1 MRKTLVLVDL
11 DGTIDAYPFEMQA
24 TLSALRTNGHQV
36 YVVTGVTGDAATPDV
51 VEAKRAYLRTLG
63 LSACYD
69 RLVIVAAPDG
79 NVAARKAAFAVAVG
93 ADMAIDNNIDNA
105 RAYADAGVAL
115 VLLTW
120 QTRTSFN
127 VASRDA

>member
-11 DGTIDAYPFEMQA
+11 DGTIDAYPFELQSTM
-24 TLSALRTNGHQV
+24 SALRTNGHQV
-36 YVVTGVTGDAATPDV
+36 YVITGVTGDAATPDV
-51 VEAKRAYLRTLG
+51 VEAKREYLRTLG
-63 LSACYD
+63 LGSCYD
-69 RLVIVAAPDG
+69 RLVIVAAPNG
-79 NVAARKAAFAVAVG
+79 NVASRKAAFARATG
-93 ADMAIDNNIDNA
+93 ADMAIDNNIDNV
-105 RAYADAGVAL
+105 RAYAEVGVTL